1 MWRGPLSLWPVSS
14 GPKAS
19 NEVAVMWRQLH
30 FERAVQTKQKELI
43 TISLWACACVHLRVY
58 ADRVQN
64 GGPDSIRLWSRIKR
78 TPSTKSI
85 PVR

>member
-1 MWRGPLSLWPVSS
+1 
-14 GPKAS
+14 
-19 NEVAVMWRQLH
+19 MWRQLH

-64 GGPDSIRLWSRIKR
+64 GGPDSIVVKNKADTIDKKHSSPLMHRLDFFF
-78 TPSTKSI
+78 
-85 PVR
+85 